1 MCSSLGEDG
10 EVDTAQTVRVH
21 AASIQIQ
28 SVEITEQ
35 QLCDGKPII
44 LSTLYLIL
52 TGAVLILQVSLEV
65 KVEQNT
71 SRNIFEN

>member
-10 EVDTAQTVRVH
+10 EVDTAQTVRVRP
-21 AASIQIQ
+21 ASIQIR
-28 SVEITEQ
+28 SVEKTEQ

-52 TGAVLILQVSLEV
+52 TGAALILQVSLEV
-65 KVEQNT
+65 KVERNI